1 MMNTAVNKPETSS
14 DNTGIV
20 YRTVCQNPG
29 CGFIFDLRI
38 TPKNAGLLGG
48 TIACARCR
56 RHGGMLKP
64 TGRLG
69 DKLYSAK
76 LVFKAANIGYIS
88 RNEDEGDLFS
98 EMGLSDY

>member
-1 MMNTAVNKPETSS
+1 
-14 DNTGIV
+14 
-20 YRTVCQNPG
+20 
-29 CGFIFDLRI
+29 
-38 TPKNAGLLGG
+38 
-48 TIACARCR
+48 
-56 RHGGMLKP
+56 MLKP

-76 LVFKAANIGYIS
+76 LVFKATNITYIS

>member
-1 MMNTAVNKPETSS
+1 MMNAAVSKHETSS

-29 CGFIFDLRI
+29 CGFTFDLRI

-76 LVFKAANIGYIS
+76 LVFKAANITYIP